1 MPYAD
6 SVAGTNPG
14 NGRSVLTPA
23 DHLHGMKGALMVA
36 ATAEKTKTGDK
47 AAPAP
52 MRPFFTGSLDL
63 ETRTQTYTNFL
74 STNAIPLATF
84 YPKTNGF
91 LADLWIRL
99 VAAGGVGAGT
109 LQTVNDG
116 ILGYLASITLND
128 TGGQPILGPMTGHE
142 FAMFVKWGGFS
153 FSDDPRNSETFT
165 EVSTAGNGAVTL
177 HIPVQFVRSEPLGPL
192 PNTNSNNAYALDIT
206 QAASSAVFSVPPVTT
221 QPTLT
226 ITIYQDSYRQSA
238 GKDAQG
244 NATVLTP
251 PGLGAVLYARRNS
264 ITTQAG
270 SQDFQLQQQ
279 EGSYRNLHLILK
291 DSTGSRTVGDTDWPS
306 PTQIYFNNDV
316 PYDRTKDFWIRRLER
331 DFGYTKTLTAAA
343 NPVGG
348 RDFGVFTLPFITDGG
363 SMQAG
368 AEARYKYLSVSAA
381 DTLGF
386 RGTIGGSGVH
396 TLTCLYD
403 FVRPPGG
410 NIKGLTAR

>member
-1 MPYAD
+1 M
-6 SVAGTNPG
+6 VAGTA
-14 NGRSVLTPA
+14 TQ
-23 DHLHGMKGALMVA
+23 A
-36 ATAEKTKTGDK
+36 AAKTDPKK
-47 AAPAP
+47 AAPP
-52 MRPFFTGSLDL
+52 QMRPFFTGTLDL
-63 ETRTQTYTNFL
+63 ETRTQVYSNLL
-74 STNAIPLATF
+74 SASAIPLSTF

-91 LADLWIRL
+91 LADLWIRV
-99 VAAGGVGAGT
+99 VASGGGTGGV

-116 ILGYLASITLND
+116 ILGYLSSITLSD
-128 TGGQPILGPMTGHE
+128 TGGQPILGPMTSHE

-165 EVSTAGNGAVTL
+165 EVTAASGNGAFTL
-177 HIPVQFVRSEPLGPL
+177 HIPVQFVRAEPLGPL

-206 QAASSAVFSVPPVTT
+206 QAPSSAVFSTPPSAAS
-221 QPTLT
+221 PTVT

-244 NATVLTP
+244 NPTVTTP
-251 PGLGAVLYARRNS
+251 PGLGAVLYARRNILTFTS
-264 ITTQAG
+264 G
-270 SQDFQLQQQ
+270 SQDVQLSQQ
-279 EGSYRNLHLILK
+279 EGSYRALHFILK

-306 PTQIYFNNDV
+306 PCQIYFNNDV
-316 PYDRTKDFWIRRLER
+316 PYDRTKDQWIRRLER
-331 DFGYTKTLTAAA
+331 DYGYTKTLTAAA

-363 SMQAG
+363 GMQAG
-368 AEARYKYLSVSAA
+368 DEDRYKYLSVSAA

-396 TLTCLYD
+396 SLTTLYN

>member
-1 MPYAD
+1 MATTQAPAAKD
-6 SVAGTNPG
+6 AG
-14 NGRSVLTPA
+14 
-23 DHLHGMKGALMVA
+23 K
-36 ATAEKTKTGDK
+36 K
-47 AAPAP
+47 AAPVAL
-52 MRPFFTGSLDL
+52 RPFFPGTLDL
-63 ETRTQTYTNFL
+63 ETRTYSVSNTLTT
-74 STNAIPLATF
+74 SSIPLATF

-99 VAAGGVGAGT
+99 VASGGAGVGT

-116 ILGYLASITLND
+116 ILGYLGSITLSD

-165 EVSTAGNGAVTL
+165 EVSTSGNGSVTL
-177 HIPVQFVRSEPLGPL
+177 HIPVQFVRREPLGPL

-206 QAASSAVFSVPPVTT
+206 QAPSTSVFSTPPPTT
-221 QPTLT
+221 PPTVN
-226 ITIYQDSYRQSA
+226 ISVYQDSYRQSS

-244 NATVLTP
+244 NPTVTTP
-251 PGLGAVLYARRNS
+251 PGLGAVLYARRNI
-264 ITTQAG
+264 ITTTAG
-270 SQDFQLQQQ
+270 QQDLQLSQQ
-279 EGSYRNLHLILK
+279 EGSYRALHLIMK
-291 DSTGSRTVGDTDWPS
+291 DSVGSRAQGDSDWPS
-306 PTQIYFNNDV
+306 PAQVYFNNDV

-331 DFGYTKTLTAAA
+331 DYGYTKTLTAAA

-363 SMQAG
+363 SQQAG
-368 AEARYKYLSVSAA
+368 YEDRYKYLSVSAA

-386 RGTIGGSGVH
+386 RGTIGGSGTH
-396 TLTCLYD
+396 TITCIYN

-410 NIKGLTAR
+410 NIKGLSAR

>member
-1 MPYAD
+1 M
-6 SVAGTNPG
+6 
-14 NGRSVLTPA
+14 
-23 DHLHGMKGALMVA
+23 
-36 ATAEKTKTGDK
+36 ATAQTAPPKDSGKK
-47 AAPAP
+47 AAPVAL
-52 MRPFFTGSLDL
+52 RPFFPGTLDL
-63 ETRTQTYTNFL
+63 ETRTFSVSNTLTA
-74 STNAIPLATF
+74 SSIPLATM

-99 VAAGGVGAGT
+99 VATGGAGVGT

-116 ILGYLASITLND
+116 ILGYLGSITLSD

-165 EVSTAGNGAVTL
+165 EVSTSGNGTVTL
-177 HIPVQFVRSEPLGPL
+177 HIPVQFVRREPLGPL

-206 QAASSAVFSVPPVTT
+206 QAPSTAVFSVAPPTT
-221 QPTLT
+221 PPTVN
-226 ITIYQDSYRQSA
+226 ITVYQDSYRQSS

-244 NATVLTP
+244 NPTVTTP
-251 PGLGAVLYARRNS
+251 PGLGAVLYARRNI
-264 ITTQAG
+264 ITTTAG
-270 SQDFQLQQQ
+270 QQDLQLSQQ
-279 EGSYRNLHLILK
+279 EGSYRALHLIMK
-291 DSTGSRTVGDTDWPS
+291 DSAGSRTQGDSDWPS
-306 PTQIYFNNDV
+306 PAQVYFNNDV

-331 DFGYTKTLTAAA
+331 DYGYTKTLTAAA

-363 SMQAG
+363 SQQAG
-368 AEARYKYLSVSAA
+368 YEDRYKYLSVSAA

-386 RGTIGGSGVH
+386 RGSIGGSGTH
-396 TLTCLYD
+396 TITCLYN

-410 NIKGLTAR
+410 NIKGLSAR

>member
-1 MPYAD
+1 M
-6 SVAGTNPG
+6 
-14 NGRSVLTPA
+14 
-23 DHLHGMKGALMVA
+23 
-36 ATAEKTKTGDK
+36 ATAQTAAPKDSGKK
-47 AAPAP
+47 AAPVAL
-52 MRPFFTGSLDL
+52 RPFFPGTLDL
-63 ETRTQTYTNFL
+63 ETRTYSVSNTLTA
-74 STNAIPLATF
+74 SSIPLATM

-99 VAAGGVGAGT
+99 VASGGAGVGT

-116 ILGYLASITLND
+116 ILGYLGSITLSD

-165 EVSTAGNGAVTL
+165 EVTTSGNGTVTL
-177 HIPVQFVRSEPLGPL
+177 HIPVQFVRREPLGPL

-206 QAASSAVFSVPPVTT
+206 QAPSTAVFSVAPPTT
-221 QPTLT
+221 PPTVN
-226 ITIYQDSYRQSA
+226 ITVYQDSYRQSA

-244 NATVLTP
+244 NATVTTP
-251 PGLGAVLYARRNS
+251 PGLGAVLYARRNI
-264 ITTQAG
+264 ITTTAG
-270 SQDFQLQQQ
+270 SQDLQLSQQ
-279 EGSYRNLHLILK
+279 EGSYRALHLIMK
-291 DSTGSRTVGDTDWPS
+291 DSAGSRAQGDSDWPS
-306 PTQIYFNNDV
+306 PAQVYFNNDV

-331 DFGYTKTLTAAA
+331 DYGYTKTLTAAA

-363 SMQAG
+363 SPQAG
-368 AEARYKYLSVSAA
+368 SEDRYKYLSVSAA

-386 RGTIGGSGVH
+386 RGTIGGSGTH
-396 TLTCLYD
+396 TITCLYN

-410 NIKGLTAR
+410 NIKGLSAR

>member
-1 MPYAD
+1 M
-6 SVAGTNPG
+6 
-14 NGRSVLTPA
+14 
-23 DHLHGMKGALMVA
+23 
-36 ATAEKTKTGDK
+36 ATAQTAPPKDAGKK
-47 AAPAP
+47 AAPVAL
-52 MRPFFTGSLDL
+52 RPFFPGTLDL
-63 ETRTQTYTNFL
+63 ETRTYSVSNTLTA
-74 STNAIPLATF
+74 SSIPLATM

-99 VAAGGVGAGT
+99 VASGGAGVGT

-116 ILGYLASITLND
+116 ILGYLGSITLSD

-165 EVSTAGNGAVTL
+165 EVTTSGNGTVTL
-177 HIPVQFVRSEPLGPL
+177 HIPVQFVRREPLGPL

-206 QAASSAVFSVPPVTT
+206 QAPSTAVFSVAPPTT
-221 QPTLT
+221 PPTVN
-226 ITIYQDSYRQSA
+226 ITVYQDSYRQSA

-244 NATVLTP
+244 NPTVTTP
-251 PGLGAVLYARRNS
+251 PGLGAVLYARRNI
-264 ITTQAG
+264 ITTTSG
-270 SQDFQLQQQ
+270 SQDLQLSQQ
-279 EGSYRNLHLILK
+279 EGSYRALHLIMK
-291 DSTGSRTVGDTDWPS
+291 DSAGSRTQGDADWPS
-306 PTQIYFNNDV
+306 PAQVYFNNDV

-331 DFGYTKTLTAAA
+331 DYGYTKTLTAAV

-363 SMQAG
+363 SPQAG
-368 AEARYKYLSVSAA
+368 SEDRYKYLSVSAA

-386 RGTIGGSGVH
+386 RGTIGGSGTH
-396 TLTCLYD
+396 TITCLYN

-410 NIKGLTAR
+410 NIKGLSAR

>member
-1 MPYAD
+1 
-6 SVAGTNPG
+6 
-14 NGRSVLTPA
+14 
-23 DHLHGMKGALMVA
+23 MVA
-36 ATAEKTKTGDK
+36 ATATPAKGDDKK
-47 AAPAP
+47 APVAL
-52 MRPFFTGSLDL
+52 RPFFPGSLDL
-63 ETRTQTYTNFL
+63 ETRTYSVTNAL
-74 STNAIPLATF
+74 STAQIALPTF

-99 VAAGGVGAGT
+99 QATGGATAGT

-116 ILGYLASITLND
+116 ILGYLAAITLSD

-165 EVSTAGNGAVTL
+165 EVSTVGNGTVTL
-177 HIPVQFVRSEPLGPL
+177 HIPIQFVRAEPLGPL

-206 QAASSAVFSVPPVTT
+206 QAAASAVFSANPG
-221 QPTLT
+221 TLPN
-226 ITIYQDSYRQSA
+226 INIQVYQDSYRQSA

-251 PGLGAVLYARRNS
+251 PGLGAVLYARRNVL
-264 ITTQAG
+264 TTTAG
-270 SQDFQLQQQ
+270 SQDLQLSQQ
-279 EGSYRNLHLILK
+279 EGSYRALHFIFK
-291 DSTGSRTVGDTDWPS
+291 DSTGSRTQGDADWPS
-306 PTQIYFNNDV
+306 PVQIYFNNDV

-331 DFGYTKTLTAAA
+331 DYNYTKTLTAAV
-343 NPVGG
+343 NVVGG
-348 RDFGVFTLPFITDGG
+348 RDLGVFTLNWLTDGG
-363 SMQAG
+363 SPQA
-368 AEARYKYLSVSAA
+368 AYESRYKYLSVSAA

-396 TLTCLYD
+396 TLTTLYN

>member
-1 MPYAD
+1 
-6 SVAGTNPG
+6 
-14 NGRSVLTPA
+14 
-23 DHLHGMKGALMVA
+23 MVA
-36 ATAEKTKTGDK
+36 ATAAPAKTDAK

-52 MRPFFTGSLDL
+52 LRPFFTGTLDL
-63 ETRTQTYTNFL
+63 ETRTQTYTNPL
-74 STNAIPLATF
+74 STSAVPLPTF

-99 VAAGGVGAGT
+99 VASGGATAGT

-116 ILGYLASITLND
+116 ILGYLAAITLSD
-128 TGGQPILGPMTGHE
+128 TGGQPILGPLTGHE

-165 EVSTAGNGAVTL
+165 EVSTVGNGSVTL
-177 HIPVQFVRSEPLGPL
+177 HIPIQFVRAEPLGPL

-206 QAASSAVFSVPPVTT
+206 QAAASAVFSANPG
-221 QPTLT
+221 TLPSVL
-226 ITIYQDSYRQSA
+226 ISIYQDSYRQSA

-244 NATVLTP
+244 NATVVTP
-251 PGLGAVLYARRNS
+251 PGLGAVLYARRGTN
-264 ITTQAG
+264 TPTAG
-270 SQDFQLQQQ
+270 GQDFQLSQQ
-279 EGSYRNLHLILK
+279 EGSYRALHFIMK
-291 DSTGSRTVGDTDWPS
+291 DSANSRTVGDTDWPN
-306 PTQIYFNNDV
+306 PVQIYFNNDV
-316 PYDRTKDFWIRRLER
+316 PYDRTKDQFIRRLER
-331 DFGYTKTLTAAA
+331 DYGYTKTLTAAA

-368 AEARYKYLSVSAA
+368 GEDRYKYLSVSAA

-396 TLTCLYD
+396 NLVTLYN

-410 NIKGLTAR
+410 NIRGLTAR